1 MPSSFDLRPV
11 QITHHPTQRIDSSIS
26 DLPKLTWDELLS
38 GFSRAMKVAFGVDIT
53 SATGLATSIR
63 DDTGIDLVAMGQMI
77 DLLFGPLYDGTA
89 SSLTPEAIWHWV
101 TTNYLKNWLLAADL
115 PGFEGLDLE
124 QPRAV
129 LTAILRAAGNL
140 SSGIRAALLGVIPIG
155 LLDDDQPTLLL
166 EGGYD
171 TAETISV
178 NSEFYWRGDDGVAGT
193 NPVGSA
199 WVDCDGTTHA
209 LVTDYVAVRP
219 GWTIKIGGHVKRDG
233 IDAAANSHAVS
244 LRVLPFAEKGIP
256 HGSGVR
262 LASVASPAG
271 SADWTLIQS
280 DEWEVPAGVRWLVV
294 EANVDEA
301 ATAGRAG
308 FDEVWM
314 QSVRLIPQRYTKN
327 LPEDLTSLF
336 NWMGSMVDQWLTRLG
351 IEPTGSML
359 DRIFDLGDEFQLMQ
373 ERGEDA
379 WEALTDKLGIDEWDD
394 WIEDQ
399 WNAFRAQLL
408 SDPGS
413 LLGQLTMGKVTGLLD
428 WQTTQDQINE
438 LLNGNLGLTAIN
450 STVQGVKDAL
460 TSQAGKIQNLTSAGG
475 LDQSHVIGLAGQ
487 INNGVNGLAEAV
499 RDGANEITSTFTG
512 VVDEAYQGLL
522 ELFGLARTARDI
534 ALTAQQQLQDITN
547 DTEAPPGLNGMA
559 WSTTFGGALNSSLP
573 SGDWSPVSN
582 LVIKESGYVGI
593 ADAAPY
599 SSVAYAATMQA
610 FTSAGGQSASV
621 VLGPGRGKNSDVYY
635 TGVYVCC
642 NSGFTSGAYAHV
654 NKNQIRFGRMQRSG
668 GTFTFNL
675 LTSVSGS
682 FKQGD
687 LVRLRY
693 FDGTYHVVV
702 NGITE
707 LQFTDSGG
715 VIPVGAGYDRAGFSQ
730 ERSQKFS
737 DLFSEWSRDSWRV
750 AGFSMS
756 DWLPIG
762 VNVTVPSWRLRRGAG
777 SEVALSVGH
786 GGQEAMPSGF
796 YTINDLA
803 EQVTVNNLGTGEV
816 TISEGGWYEI
826 TASSINRDNF
836 NTEPGTNTGTY
847 EAGDNRNSW
856 RSTMWVLL
864 VDGVPIVG
872 PIHSGVSATV
882 FLAAGQVVRP
892 GVSAS
897 SPLTGAAS
905 FSLWTTAST
914 GYYKQA
920 YSGRSAITH
929 VSGAPSA
936 SFTGRKVG

>member
-101 TTNYLKNWLLAADL
+101 TTNHLKNWLLAADL

-178 NSEFYWRGDDGVAGT
+178 NSEFYWRGDDGVSGT

-327 LPEDLTSLF
+327 LPEDLTSLL
-336 NWMGSMVDQWLTRLG
+336 NWITSLVDQWLTRLG
-351 IEPTGSML
+351 IAPTGGLM
-359 DRIFDLGDEFQLMQ
+359 DRIYDLGDELQLMQ

-379 WEALTDKLGIDEWDD
+379 WEALADKLGIDDWDD
-394 WIEDQ
+394 WLTGSWDT
-399 WNAFRAQLL
+399 FRAQLL
-408 SDPGS
+408 SNPGA
-413 LLGQLTMGKVTGLLD
+413 LLGQLGAGKITGLLN
-428 WQTTQDQINE
+428 WQQTMDQIAE
-438 LLNGNLGLTAIN
+438 LQGGNLGLTAIN
-450 STVQGVKDAL
+450 SVVQAVKD
-460 TSQAGKIQNLTSAGG
+460 NLTSLGG
-475 LDQSHVIGLAGQ
+475 KVQHLTSGGQLSASNLTNQDALDIVA
-487 INNGVNGLAEAV
+487 AV
-499 RDGANEITSTFTG
+499 RDGATDAVNDFTDG
-512 VVDEAYQGLL
+512 VKDAYDGLRD
-522 ELFGLARTARDI
+522 LFGLAKIARDI

-547 DTEAPPGLNGMA
+547 DTQATPELGGMT
-559 WSTTFGGALNSSLP
+559 WSTTFGGAVDSALP
-573 SGDWSPVSN
+573 TGDWNPVSG
-582 LVIKESGYVGI
+582 LVIKESGHVGI
-593 ADAAPY
+593 DNAAANN
-599 SSVAYAATMQA
+599 SWNWAVSAAQ
-610 FTSAGGQSASV
+610 FVTSGQSASV
-621 VLGPGRGKNSDVYY
+621 VLGPPRGKNGWDTLYS
-635 TGVYVCC
+635 GVCV
-642 NSGFTSGAYAHV
+642 NVNAAGTSGAYAH
-654 NKNQIRFGRMQRSG
+654 IRPDRINFGRFTRTG
-668 GTFTFNL
+668 ATFTWTQL
-675 LTSVSGS
+675 ATVSGS

-687 LVRLRY
+687 LPRIRY
-693 FDGTYHVVV
+693 HGGTYHVVV
-702 NGITE
+702 NGLTK
-707 LQFTDSGG
+707 LSFTDTGN
-715 VIPVGAGYDRAGFSQ
+715 VIPTGAGYDRAMVLQQRGQ
-730 ERSQKFS
+730 FS
-737 DLFSEWSRDSWRV
+737 DFFGTWTNDSWRI
-750 AGFSMS
+750 AGFAMS
-756 DWLPIG
+756 DWLPAG
-762 VNVTVPSWRLRRGAG
+762 VNVTAASWRLRRGAG
-777 SEVALSVGH
+777 GEVALSVGH
-786 GGQEAMPSGF
+786 GGQAAMPSGF
-796 YTINDLA
+796 YTVNDLSNA
-803 EQVTVNNLGTGEV
+803 VTVTDLGTGQVEI
-816 TISEGGWYEI
+816 TESGWYEI
-826 TASSINRDNF
+826 AASSTNRDDSSHALADSA
-836 NTEPGTNTGTY
+836 GTLTTNN
-847 EAGDNRNSW
+847 AVRASP
-856 RSTMWVLL
+856 WVLL
-864 VDGVPIVG
+864 VDGVAIAG
-872 PIHSGVSATV
+872 PIPSGTSVTTY
-882 FLAAGQVVRP
+882 LAAGQVVRP
-892 GVSAS
+892 GVSATVPVTMTTLS
-897 SPLTGAAS
+897 KKGGGSDGWGMSGGTS
-905 FSLWTTAST
+905 FSKIS
-914 GYYKQA
+914 
-920 YSGRSAITH
+920 H

-936 SFTGRKVG
+936 SFTGRKVAA